1 MESSRAVPTREHPW
15 AWPGAVVGRARA
27 VASVSRSCAPAGP
40 ASGGASSSS
49 VPTTRIAC
57 LIMAVS
63 RFVLYAVFAMI
74 PDRLRQVR
82 LGLRVLL
89 VAAVV
94 AVAGG
99 AAAQQPV
106 QTPLLLMISI
116 DGLRPDYVTAADAHG
131 AKIPNLRR
139 FLKDGAFAQGVVGV
153 FHRYL
158 SSHTTLITGRHRP
171 PTASSPIPCSTAR
184 PEPERLVLVQRRHP
198 GGHPLGRGGP
208 GRLSTASVQWPV
220 SVGARVTWNI
230 PEFWRSGQRDDAK
243 LLRAVSTP
251 GLLAELEPELG
262 PYPRALTV
270 ESDEQRARYAA
281 RILEKKRPNL
291 LTLHLIALD
300 HVQHV
305 TGPFTA
311 ETFAILERID
321 ALVGTLR
328 TTAETVAPGGAH
340 VAIVS
345 DHGFGKTAR
354 QLNLHAEFRRAGL
367 LTVGAQGKVTDWKA
381 MPWTAG
387 GAIAVMLKDP
397 ADAATLAEVRALL
410 DRLAADPAHG
420 IDRVLD
426 AAALRAR
433 GGYPTAAFLVGL
445 KPDWHAGTSLNGSLV
460 GKATVAGTHG
470 HLPDLPD
477 LHAASSWWGRAC
489 RRRALGLIDMRDIAT
504 TLARRLNLSLPPPRA
519 RSSGSRDRARQRAR
533 QWLRPRGTRL
543 RAASS
548 RRAPDVAGAG
558 GTSSAPGPTVT
569 LAMPRPLPGH
579 HTWAR
584 EGATGAISARG
595 AAAAAGA

>member
-1 MESSRAVPTREHPW
+1 
-15 AWPGAVVGRARA
+15 
-27 VASVSRSCAPAGP
+27 
-40 ASGGASSSS
+40 
-49 VPTTRIAC
+49 
-57 LIMAVS
+57 MAVS
-63 RFVLYAVFAMI
+63 PFVLYAVTAMI

-82 LGLRVLL
+82 LVLRALL
-89 VAAVV
+89 VAAVIV
-94 AVAGG
+94 LPGS

-139 FLKDGAFAQGVVGV
+139 FLTDGAFAQGVVGV
-153 FHRYL
+153 IPTVTYP
-158 SSHTTLITGRHRP
+158 SHTTLITGV
-171 PTASSPIPCSTAR
+171 SPATHGIFGNT
-184 PEPERLVLVQRRHP
+184 VFD
-198 GGHPLGRGGP
+198 PLGQNQSGWYWYSEDIRVPTLWDAAARAG
-208 GRLSTASVQWPV
+208 LSTASVQWPV

-230 PEFWRSGQRDDAK
+230 PEFWRAGTPDDAK

-270 ESDEQRARYAA
+270 ESDEERTRYAV

-291 LTLHLIALD
+291 MTLHLIALD

-305 TGPFTA
+305 KGAFTA
-311 ETFAILERID
+311 ETFAVLERLD
-321 ALVGTLR
+321 VLVGTLR
-328 TTAETVAPGGAH
+328 ATAETVAPGGAH

-345 DHGFGKTAR
+345 DHGFGKTAM
-354 QLNLHAEFRRAGL
+354 QLNLHGEFRRAGL

-397 ADAATLAEVRALL
+397 GDAATLVEVRALL
-410 DRLAADPAHG
+410 DRLSADPANG

-433 GGYPTAAFLVGL
+433 GGFPTAAFLVGL
-445 KPDWHAGTSLNGSLV
+445 KPDWHAGSSLNGPLV

-477 LHAASSWWGRAC
+477 LHASFFVVGPGVPAG
-489 RRRALGLIDMRDIAT
+489 RALGLIDMRDIAT
-504 TLARRLNLSLPPPRA
+504 TLARRLNLSLP
-519 RSSGSRDRARQRAR
+519 
-533 QWLRPRGTRL
+533 
-543 RAASS
+543 AA
-548 RRAPDVAGAG
+548 
-558 GTSSAPGPTVT
+558 
-569 LAMPRPLPGH
+569 
-579 HTWAR
+579 
-584 EGATGAISARG
+584 EGKELWP
-595 AAAAAGA
+595 